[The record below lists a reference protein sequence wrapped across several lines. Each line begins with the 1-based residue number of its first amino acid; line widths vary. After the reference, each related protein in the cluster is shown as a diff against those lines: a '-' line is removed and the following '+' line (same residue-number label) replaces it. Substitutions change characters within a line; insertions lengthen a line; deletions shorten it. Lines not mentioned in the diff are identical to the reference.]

1 MTGLSDSR
9 IATLARARPELRRG
23 PRHWLSGY
31 VSMLRFDVASQRT
44 WLPMFLLTQVL
55 FGAGMAIIYGFYLG
69 HASRSAI
76 AYIVTGAPALA
87 VITAALIGVSTI
99 VTERQIAGT
108 WDFIWSLPAP
118 RSAAVASTFTV
129 YTAMTIPGIVVALVL
144 ASWRYGIH
152 LVLPPAMVPAF
163 ILASLM
169 ATSIGFAMAVA
180 IPNPARHQRH
190 RQRPDLRRPA
200 VLTGRLPHFPAAV
213 LAGRC
218 AARPALLSPGSGH
231 AGRPDRRRGPRAGRV
246 LRRSGCL
253 DGRFLGAGRLGH
265 RTAQVGPEARDIR
278 P

>member
-152 LVLPPAMVPAF
+152 LVLSPAMVPAF
-163 ILASLM
+163 VLASLM

-180 IPNPARHQRH
+180 IPNPLVTNAIVNALIFVVLLFSPVAYPISQLPSWLADVQRGLPFYH
-190 RQRPDLRRPA
+190 LAQVMRAGLTVGVVHGLA
-200 VLTGRLPHFPAAV
+200 VSCAV
-213 LAGRC
+213 LAAWTVASWALAGWVIGR
-218 AARPALLSPGSGH
+218 RK
-231 AGRPDRRRGPRAGRV
+231 
-246 LRRSGCL
+246 
-253 DGRFLGAGRLGH
+253 
-265 RTAQVGPEARDIR
+265 
-278 P
+278 